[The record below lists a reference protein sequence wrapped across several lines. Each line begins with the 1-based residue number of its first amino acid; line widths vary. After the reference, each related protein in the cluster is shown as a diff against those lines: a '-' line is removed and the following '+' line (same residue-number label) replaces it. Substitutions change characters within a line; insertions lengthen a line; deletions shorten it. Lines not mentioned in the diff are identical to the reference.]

1 MSTRAAKNTFS
12 KQNSTTI
19 NNNNNNNNNVGN
31 VKSQVKTQSNSIQ
44 NGKIANG
51 KIASVGNSNDVP
63 VISSNRY
70 GKPKS
75 SSKDGEEVNSTNQP
89 KAKVKTKCKDSS
101 KKNSSSVVND
111 DQKSGKELKCT

>member
-12 KQNSTTI
+12 KQNGTI

-31 VKSQVKTQSNSIQ
+31 VKSQVIAQSNLIQ

-51 KIASVGNSNDVP
+51 KIASKGNSNDTP

-70 GKPKS
+70 GKPKPS
-75 SSKDGEEVNSTNQP
+75 TKDSEDVNSLNRP
-89 KAKVKTKCKDSS
+89 KANVKTKCKDFS

-111 DQKSGKELKCT
+111 HQKSGKVLKCA